1 MDKGPNDLEEQI
13 DKLKK
18 QVVFLQSKCRQA
30 GKAILDLEVE
40 NGGLKK
46 DIDRLVE
53 ENSNFEIL
61 LKKWSVARDSKH
73 IKGDR
78 AELIAQE
85 FFIKKGFY
93 VFNNIS
99 QHGPVD
105 IVIMDKDGHVMLID
119 VKALSLR
126 TKNGWKVNRIPTKE
140 QAKLGVH
147 LVFVDLETGNVMEDV
162 PTRKNYKNNVINI
175 KEYMEIFTPE
185 WLDG

>member
-1 MDKGPNDLEEQI
+1 MM
-13 DKLKK
+13 
-18 QVVFLQSKCRQA
+18 
-30 GKAILDLEVE
+30 
-40 NGGLKK
+40 
-46 DIDRLVE
+46 
-53 ENSNFEIL
+53 
-61 LKKWSVARDSKH
+61 ARNSKH

-105 IVIMDKDGHVMLID
+105 LMIMDNDGHVMLID

-126 TKNGWKVNRIPTKE
+126 TKNGWKVNRTPTEE
-140 QAKLGVH
+140 QSKLGVQ
-147 LVFVDLETGNVMEDV
+147 LVFVDLDTGNVMEDV
-162 PTRKNYKNNVINI
+162 PIKKDYFNSKNNVINI

-185 WLDG
+185 

>member
-1 MDKGPNDLEEQI
+1 MSRCD
-13 DKLKK
+13 
-18 QVVFLQSKCRQA
+18 
-30 GKAILDLEVE
+30 
-40 NGGLKK
+40 
-46 DIDRLVE
+46 
-53 ENSNFEIL
+53 
-61 LKKWSVARDSKH
+61 KH

-105 IVIMDKDGHVMLID
+105 LMIMDNDGHVMLID

-126 TKNGWKVNRIPTKE
+126 TKNGWKVNRVPTEE
-140 QAKLGVH
+140 QSKLGVQ
-147 LVFVDLETGNVMEDV
+147 LVFVDLDTGNVMEDL
-162 PTRKNYKNNVINI
+162 PEKKTYKNNIINI

-185 WLDG
+185 

>member
-1 MDKGPNDLEEQI
+1 M
-13 DKLKK
+13 
-18 QVVFLQSKCRQA
+18 
-30 GKAILDLEVE
+30 
-40 NGGLKK
+40 
-46 DIDRLVE
+46 
-53 ENSNFEIL
+53 
-61 LKKWSVARDSKH
+61 ARDNKH

-105 IVIMDKDGHVMLID
+105 LMIMDNDGHVMLID

-126 TKNGWKVNRIPTKE
+126 TKNGWKVNRVPTEE
-140 QAKLGVH
+140 QSKLGVQ
-147 LVFVDLETGNVMEDV
+147 LIFVNLDTGNVMEDV
-162 PTRKNYKNNVINI
+162 PIKKDYFNSKNNVINI

-185 WLDG
+185 

>member
-1 MDKGPNDLEEQI
+1 M
-13 DKLKK
+13 
-18 QVVFLQSKCRQA
+18 
-30 GKAILDLEVE
+30 
-40 NGGLKK
+40 
-46 DIDRLVE
+46 
-53 ENSNFEIL
+53 
-61 LKKWSVARDSKH
+61 ARNNKH

-105 IVIMDKDGHVMLID
+105 LMIMDNDGHVMLVD

-126 TKNGWKVNRIPTKE
+126 TKNGWKVNRTPTKE
-140 QAKLGVH
+140 QSKLGVQ
-147 LVFVDLETGNVMEDV
+147 LVFVDLDTGNVMEDV
-162 PTRKNYKNNVINI
+162 PIKKDYFNSKNNVINI

-185 WLDG
+185 

>member
-1 MDKGPNDLEEQI
+1 M
-13 DKLKK
+13 
-18 QVVFLQSKCRQA
+18 
-30 GKAILDLEVE
+30 
-40 NGGLKK
+40 
-46 DIDRLVE
+46 
-53 ENSNFEIL
+53 
-61 LKKWSVARDSKH
+61 ARDSKH

-105 IVIMDKDGHVMLID
+105 MVIMDKDGHVMLID

-140 QAKLGVH
+140 QAKLGVQ
-147 LVFVDLETGNVMEDV
+147 LVFVDLETREVMEDV

-185 WLDG
+185 